1 MSVGRRQAWEML
13 ACKKQQ
19 TYLKEQQNLKDTNAG
34 MTLAQTQLQGLRIKT
49 LIRNKD
55 CSEILKLQFAVDKLM
70 HAASQNQENIGSY
83 MYAGQVFHLE
93 AVSTATAHCKA
104 ESNQTFDGTL
114 ISVFRTLYHN
124 FRDMPHFE
132 HAIS

>member
-1 MSVGRRQAWEML
+1 
-13 ACKKQQ
+13 
-19 TYLKEQQNLKDTNAG
+19 
-34 MTLAQTQLQGLRIKT
+34 
-49 LIRNKD
+49 
-55 CSEILKLQFAVDKLM
+55 M
-70 HAASQNQENIGSY
+70 HTASQNQEHVGSY

-104 ESNQTFDGTL
+104 ESNQTFGGAL

-132 HAIS
+132 YAISWLSQPSIS